1 MSMRNTLQFS
11 RIITFGLVLMITALA
26 GSALLKKDKLVV
38 GSEAP
43 ALDVDQWIT
52 TPFGEAPDLAKGK
65 VYVVEFWAT
74 WCVPC
79 RMSIPHLT
87 RLQQEWGQD
96 RLEIIGISDEK
107 PEDVEPWIINQGKRV
122 GYAIATDENK
132 ATKDWMKAAEQEGI
146 PTAFIVGTEGR
157 IQYIGNPNST
167 AFDKRLNQ
175 VLRGRFDIRKMNQAA
190 PLFDRLRTEHTRKN
204 WKQYDAT
211 LAEITAI
218 DQRLFREA
226 QIDQFECRLVDQQDA
241 EAAYIQATLFF
252 EENMQEDPEAVIW
265 MASRIATDPNIPDA
279 QRNFPMAIKAANE
292 AYEQFEKPAM
302 RAEMLSR
309 LSDIHL
315 AAGDTAQ
322 ALATARRA
330 YRTAPKETKEDYRAR
345 WATLKQQ
352 ADG

>member
-1 MSMRNTLQFS
+1 
-11 RIITFGLVLMITALA
+11 
-26 GSALLKKDKLVV
+26 
-38 GSEAP
+38 
-43 ALDVDQWIT
+43 
-52 TPFGEAPDLAKGK
+52 
-65 VYVVEFWAT
+65 
-74 WCVPC
+74 
-79 RMSIPHLT
+79 
-87 RLQQEWGQD
+87 
-96 RLEIIGISDEK
+96 
-107 PEDVEPWIINQGKRV
+107 
-122 GYAIATDENK
+122 
-132 ATKDWMKAAEQEGI
+132 
-146 PTAFIVGTEGR
+146 
-157 IQYIGNPNST
+157 
-167 AFDKRLNQ
+167 
-175 VLRGRFDIRKMNQAA
+175 MNQAA